1 MNSEFK
7 ETYKTGNYKWI
18 CKPGVRNEALDCTV
32 YALTAVDIARLMT
45 GNAAMNTAVEDI
57 DIESID
63 EQPNE
68 LTLNSLLNEI
78 NTTNSEV
85 PISNKKVIKRK
96 LKRL

>member
-1 MNSEFK
+1 
-7 ETYKTGNYKWI
+7 
-18 CKPGVRNEALDCTV
+18 V

-68 LTLNSLLNEI
+68 LTLNSLLQEI
-78 NTTNSEV
+78 DTTNSEV